1 MYLKER
7 VYWDTLA
14 RVLRLDGREGE
25 EGGQQNGN
33 LTRERA
39 RASVVGSIH
48 RRKWVTF
55 SSIYEKSFYHGEKEL
70 FTFSIDM
77 ES

>member
-1 MYLKER
+1 MQESSDWMEEKEKKE
-7 VYWDTLA
+7 DNKMA
-14 RVLRLDGREGE
+14 ISRE
-25 EGGQQNGN
+25 
-33 LTRERA
+33 RERA

-55 SSIYEKSFYHGEKEL
+55 SSIYEKSFYHQEKEL

>member
-1 MYLKER
+1 MLESSDWMEEKEKKE
-7 VYWDTLA
+7 DNKMA
-14 RVLRLDGREGE
+14 IS
-25 EGGQQNGN
+25 
-33 LTRERA
+33 RERA